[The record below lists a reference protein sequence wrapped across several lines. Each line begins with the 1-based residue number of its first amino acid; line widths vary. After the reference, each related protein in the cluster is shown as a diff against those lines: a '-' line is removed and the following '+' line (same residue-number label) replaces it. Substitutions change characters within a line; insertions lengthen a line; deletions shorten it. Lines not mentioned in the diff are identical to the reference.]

1 MGLWQDDCLIARIV
15 TKAILRGGF
24 SFGADG
30 LLTANKSYSID
41 GFKPIKSLHLY
52 MCS

>member
-30 LLTANKSYSID
+30 LLTANKRPSHQAHQESE
-41 GFKPIKSLHLY
+41 
-52 MCS
+52 